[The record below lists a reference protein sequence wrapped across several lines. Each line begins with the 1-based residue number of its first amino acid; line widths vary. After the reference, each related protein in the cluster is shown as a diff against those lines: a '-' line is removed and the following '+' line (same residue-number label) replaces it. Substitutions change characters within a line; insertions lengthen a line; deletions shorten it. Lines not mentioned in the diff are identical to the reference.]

1 MLYLLRLKTILQ
13 SSHLILF
20 LLIVT
25 IVYSLIY
32 SIIPRKSNYNINDT
46 IIRGYLISKTI
57 DGDKLSLVLKGKEKV
72 KGTFYIKN
80 YKDVSLYESLPL
92 GTNLELTGTLNMPN
106 KNTIPNTFNYHDY
119 LYYQGINYTMSI
131 NNIKIDNSN
140 ISFLYKIKNALIK
153 HINKYQSKAY
163 LLTFILGDKTALE
176 EGIYEGYQDIGV
188 SHIFAISGMHV
199 SLLTGLILKLLK
211 KLKENTRYIIV
222 IVFLLIYSFLT
233 DFQPSI
239 LRSVTL
245 FILLFLNKR
254 FSFNLDTLRVYSLT
268 IMVLLLYNPYLI
280 HNVGFQYSSVVSYSL
295 IRNNKLIKGSYLMKC
310 FKISLIAFIYSLP
323 ITALNNYE
331 INILSVFN
339 NLLYVP
345 LISFIIYPL
354 SLLTLLFPFLDSV
367 LLSLNHI
374 SEFLA
379 NYMLILNIIIPKIP
393 ILVVIAYYILITLF
407 FNSYRRIFILIPFI
421 LIAII
426 KIYPLIDSHYYVF
439 FLDVGQGDSTVI
451 KYKNETIMIDTGGKV
466 NFKTEAWKEKKR
478 TYLTD
483 NTIRLLKSIGVSKVN
498 YLILTHGDTDH
509 LGEAEHFV
517 DNFKVLNIILNKGD
531 LNAYEKRL
539 INKKINIT
547 DKYRGRLNFQLL
559 DTGIVYDNENDNS
572 IVSLLNIHNY
582 KMLFMGDASIKTEQ
596 DLLKKYELSAGLIR
610 VGHHGSKTSSSK
622 TFIDE
627 INPKYSIISVGKNN
641 RYGHP
646 NKEILSILK
655 DTKVHRTDQDGSI
668 MFKIKNKKIKIET
681 CNP

>member
-32 SIIPRKSNYNINDT
+32 SSIPRKSNYNINDT
-46 IIRGYLISKTI
+46 FIKGYLISKTI

-92 GTNLELTGTLNMPN
+92 GTNLELTGTLNTPN

-140 ISFLYKIKNALIK
+140 ISFLYKIKNTLIK

-254 FSFNLDTLRVYSLT
+254 FSFNLDTLRIYYLT
-268 IMVLLLYNPYLI
+268 ITVLLLYNPYLI

-295 IRNNKLIKGSYLMKC
+295 IRNSKLIKGSYLMKC
-310 FKISLIAFIYSLP
+310 FKISLIAFVYSLP

-354 SLLTLLFPFLDSV
+354 SLLTLLFPFLDNI

-393 ILVVIAYYILITLF
+393 ILVVIAYYISITLF

-426 KIYPLIDSHYYVF
+426 KIYPLIDSNYYVY

-466 NFKTEAWKEKKR
+466 NFKTEAWKEKKK

-498 YLILTHGDTDH
+498 YLILTHG
-509 LGEAEHFV
+509 GV
-517 DNFKVLNIILNKGD
+517 
-531 LNAYEKRL
+531 
-539 INKKINIT
+539 
-547 DKYRGRLNFQLL
+547 
-559 DTGIVYDNENDNS
+559 
-572 IVSLLNIHNY
+572 
-582 KMLFMGDASIKTEQ
+582 
-596 DLLKKYELSAGLIR
+596 
-610 VGHHGSKTSSSK
+610 
-622 TFIDE
+622 
-627 INPKYSIISVGKNN
+627 
-641 RYGHP
+641 
-646 NKEILSILK
+646 
-655 DTKVHRTDQDGSI
+655 
-668 MFKIKNKKIKIET
+668 
-681 CNP
+681 

>member
-176 EGIYEGYQDIGV
+176 EGIYEEYQDIGV

-646 NKEILSILK
+646 NKEIFSILK